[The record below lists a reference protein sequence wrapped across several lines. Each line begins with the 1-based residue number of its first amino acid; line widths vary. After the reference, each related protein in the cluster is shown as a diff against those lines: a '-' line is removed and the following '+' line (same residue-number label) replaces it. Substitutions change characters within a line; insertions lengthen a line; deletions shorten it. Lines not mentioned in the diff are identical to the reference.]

1 MSDNPG
7 LKRSIGLLNL
17 IAYYFST
24 VVGAG
29 IFIVPIATAKKAG
42 PASIISWLI
51 ALLSTIPFAL
61 IFAHISSRY
70 KVSGCIQKFLEDSGG
85 IKFGRS
91 IALYLTSA
99 AIIGNTLL
107 AITASNYVLQ
117 LIGCSKGYSEVFL
130 VSFLVILLPTIF
142 NLFEIGVSSRI
153 QTISIITLVVLVEMV
168 VILSIPQAD
177 LGRIEPFA
185 PFGTESIFAAA
196 IICFYSVIGW
206 ENVDAMAG
214 EVENPYMNY
223 KKGIKYSIF
232 VIAIF
237 YLSIVIT
244 TILVLDVENM
254 DSSTSI
260 ITQMLSISYG
270 AEVSKV
276 ATLFSVVLL
285 LLGLNAWTL
294 GASRLIYALSRDK
307 VISKRFSVINAR
319 SVPSRAILLQF
330 ICCILF
336 SLLIMLFHLDIDYIL
351 ELASVAYLILYTL
364 IFFCGIKSF
373 TTSRLKLLSLIAMT
387 ITVFF
392 IYEEGSNDVMSVVSS
407 LLLCCFMYVYFIAGK
422 RFDVH
427 MT

>member
-1 MSDNPG
+1 
-7 LKRSIGLLNL
+7 
-17 IAYYFST
+17 
-24 VVGAG
+24 
-29 IFIVPIATAKKAG
+29 
-42 PASIISWLI
+42 
-51 ALLSTIPFAL
+51 
-61 IFAHISSRY
+61 
-70 KVSGCIQKFLEDSGG
+70 
-85 IKFGRS
+85 
-91 IALYLTSA
+91 
-99 AIIGNTLL
+99 
-107 AITASNYVLQ
+107 
-117 LIGCSKGYSEVFL
+117 
-130 VSFLVILLPTIF
+130 
-142 NLFEIGVSSRI
+142 
-153 QTISIITLVVLVEMV
+153 
-168 VILSIPQAD
+168 
-177 LGRIEPFA
+177 
-185 PFGTESIFAAA
+185 
-196 IICFYSVIGW
+196 
-206 ENVDAMAG
+206 
-214 EVENPYMNY
+214 
-223 KKGIKYSIF
+223 
-232 VIAIF
+232 
-237 YLSIVIT
+237 
-244 TILVLDVENM
+244 
-254 DSSTSI
+254 
-260 ITQMLSISYG
+260 MLSISYG